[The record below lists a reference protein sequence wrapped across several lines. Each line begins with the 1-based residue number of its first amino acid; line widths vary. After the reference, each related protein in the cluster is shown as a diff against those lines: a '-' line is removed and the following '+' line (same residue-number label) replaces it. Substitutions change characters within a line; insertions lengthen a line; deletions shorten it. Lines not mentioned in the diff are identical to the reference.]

1 MDLLTGDRWHCAS
14 GEACDSCKSMLAS
27 KNDEYAIH
35 YCFATSFS
43 IVTVILVLVILII
56 IFINCYQD
64 DFMETY

>member
-1 MDLLTGDRWHCAS
+1 MIGLGSD
-14 GEACDSCKSMLAS
+14 
-27 KNDEYAIH
+27 KNNEYAIH